1 MMPYLAVIRLRGR
14 GGRGIHLWFPLIF
27 LWVLLLPFAVLA
39 LPLFFL
45 YCLVGR
51 VGLVRAVRTAA
62 GIVRGLKGTQIQFEG
77 GAHSASLRIA

>member
-1 MMPYLAVIRLRGR
+1 MMPYLAVIRIRGC

-51 VGLVRAVRTAA
+51 VGLVGALRTAA
-62 GIVRGLKGTQIQFEG
+62 GILCGLKGTQFQFES